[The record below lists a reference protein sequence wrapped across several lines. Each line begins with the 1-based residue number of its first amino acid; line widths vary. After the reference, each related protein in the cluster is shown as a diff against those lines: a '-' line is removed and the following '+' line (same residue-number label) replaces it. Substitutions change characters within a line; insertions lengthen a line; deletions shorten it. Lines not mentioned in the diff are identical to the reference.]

1 MRSDAQTL
9 GRPDARTFGR
19 LPPSFSIFAAAAARP
34 REPEPDRAV
43 TSRAV
48 PALAAAGAGVGV
60 SALGGLICTMSPP
73 KQAFGHQED
82 EPFVLEGVYTH
93 RVSTEASAQ
102 RLIDELTA
110 EHLKREAP

>member
-1 MRSDAQTL
+1 M
-9 GRPDARTFGR
+9 FGASQ
-19 LPPSFSIFAAAAARP
+19 LAPPSTKDTP
-34 REPEPDRAV
+34 W
-43 TSRAV
+43 V